1 MDLSNLDTLTL
12 QYVPFKWGSP
22 MFHNLR
28 VLSLRALPNNAHALD
43 RILYII
49 TSNPGLE
56 SLSLYSSS
64 VNAAILPLVP
74 TTLDNL
80 RTLSI
85 GGHHLLSDLVDCLV
99 LPALETLVVDIDA
112 REPVEDT
119 ITNLLTRS
127 GNPGI
132 TRLSLS
138 YSVNIAPG
146 GGI

>member
-127 GNPGI
+127 G
-132 TRLSLS
+132 RLSLS